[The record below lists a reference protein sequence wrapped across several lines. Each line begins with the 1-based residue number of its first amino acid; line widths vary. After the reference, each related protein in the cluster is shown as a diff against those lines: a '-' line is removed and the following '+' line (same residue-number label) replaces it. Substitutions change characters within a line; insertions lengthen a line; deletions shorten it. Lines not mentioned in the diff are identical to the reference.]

1 MLDETDAPTEAPWLG
16 VDDADALTQ
25 LIVAAVTE
33 ACDPFTDTTIADAI
47 LRIPAADLSVFMHAR
62 FDPDGDHTVL
72 TTGLPASPGAASGR
86 IVTSAEAAVEAAD
99 RGIDV
104 ILVRTETTPDDVL
117 GMQSAKGIL
126 TARGGLVSHAAVVAR
141 GWGIPAVVGAA
152 EVIVV
157 DGGIRIGDEFHATG
171 TEISI
176 DGRTGN
182 VIEGAVVASTRQA
195 PPELETLLRW
205 ADLVRAGRVGV
216 RANADTAED
225 ASHARHLGAEGIGL
239 CRTEHMFL
247 AEQRLRLVRRLIL
260 SDDPTQEREVLH
272 ELDVVQQADFASII
286 AVMDGL
292 PVTVRLLDP
301 PLHEFLPDYERL
313 VVAEATGAL
322 DDESR
327 AELAAVRRLRE
338 ANPMIGTRGVRLGVV
353 KPGVYQMQ
361 VRALARAVGEALAA
375 GRNPLV
381 EVMIP
386 LVMGAD
392 ELAMARGWVLEALD
406 EAGVADFD
414 AVSIGAMVETP
425 RAALV
430 AAALSAHA
438 DFFSFGTNDLTQ
450 LTFAFSRDDVEVR
463 LLPAYLEAGVLPFNP
478 FDQLDQEGVGRLI
491 EMTCNDARAV
501 KPDLKIGICGEQAG
515 DPASARFLVDAGVDY
530 VSCSPYRVPIAR
542 LAVAQALLDADRI
555 PDDEIDRLTAAV
567 AQGADRSDAATDTHA
582 TDGRV
587 DAEEHSTAVDDD
599 EARFL
604 VLHALRIKGFSAAST
619 IAELSTIEPARTGA
633 ILEEL
638 AESGHAKF
646 FEARDLWQLTPDGR
660 QRHADEVAR
669 VAAEHGSGL
678 RSHYDRFLEL
688 NSRLKELCTAWQ
700 TRNGEANDHTDAA
713 YDAQRLEELER
724 FNDECAPVLDGFAD
738 VVARFAAYRHRLTG
752 ATARAV
758 NGETKMFT
766 GVMCGSF
773 HDIWMEL
780 HEDLIQL
787 LSIDRSAEGSF

>member
-1 MLDETDAPTEAPWLG
+1 MTDQSTTHSSADTTAPDGLTE
-16 VDDADALTQ
+16 

-33 ACDPFTDTTIADAI
+33 ACDPFTDTTVADAI
-47 LRIPAADLSVFMHAR
+47 LRIPAAELSTFMHAR
-62 FDPDGDHTVL
+62 FDPDGDYTIL

-86 IVTSAEAAVEAAD
+86 IVTSAEAAVDAAD
-99 RGIDV
+99 RGLDV

-117 GMQSAKGIL
+117 GMQSARGIL

-141 GWGIPAVVGAA
+141 GWGIPAVVGAG
-152 EVIVV
+152 EVVVV
-157 DGGIRIGDEFHATG
+157 DGGIRIGDTFHAEG

-182 VIEGAVVASTRQA
+182 VIEGAVVASTRSA

-205 ADLVRAGRVGV
+205 ADLIRAGRVGV
-216 RANADTAED
+216 RANADTADD
-225 ASHARHLGAEGIGL
+225 AAHARHLGADGIGL

-247 AEQRLRLVRRLIL
+247 AEHRLRLVRRLIL
-260 SDDPTQEREVLH
+260 SDDPTHEREILH

-286 AVMDGL
+286 DAMDGL

-313 VVAEATGAL
+313 VVAEATGTL

-327 AELAAVRRLRE
+327 AELVAVRRLRE

-375 GRNPLV
+375 GRDPKV
-381 EVMIP
+381 EIMIP

-406 EAGVADFD
+406 DAGVDDFD

-430 AAALSAHA
+430 AADLSAHA

-463 LLPAYLEAGVLPFNP
+463 LLPAYLAAGVLPFNP
-478 FDQLDQEGVGRLI
+478 FEQLDREGVGRLI
-491 EMTCNDARAV
+491 EMTCTDARAV
-501 KPDLKIGICGEQAG
+501 KPEIKIGICGEQAG

-530 VSCSPYRVPIAR
+530 VELFALPGADRASRRGPGAARRRPDPRRRDRTADRRRRRRPRRTQSPRTPRRVDAD
-542 LAVAQALLDADRI
+542 LDADRRRRGTL
-555 PDDEIDRLTAAV
+555 PR
-567 AQGADRSDAATDTHA
+567 
-582 TDGRV
+582 
-587 DAEEHSTAVDDD
+587 
-599 EARFL
+599 
-604 VLHALRIKGFSAAST
+604 
-619 IAELSTIEPARTGA
+619 
-633 ILEEL
+633 
-638 AESGHAKF
+638 
-646 FEARDLWQLTPDGR
+646 
-660 QRHADEVAR
+660 VAR
-669 VAAEHGSGL
+669 VADQGIQQRGNRRRTVDGRCRAHRVAPERTRRERAHQVLRGPRPVATHPRGQGAPRRRDRRRRGRTRQRAAGPLRALPRTEHAAEGVVYGLADARRRAERPHRRGL
-678 RSHYDRFLEL
+678 RRRTAGGTRPTQRGVRTRPR
-688 NSRLKELCTAWQ
+688 RLRRRRAPLRCVPSSAD
-700 TRNGEANDHTDAA
+700 GAA
-713 YDAQRLEELER
+713 
-724 FNDECAPVLDGFAD
+724 
-738 VVARFAAYRHRLTG
+738 
-752 ATARAV
+752 ARAV

-787 LSIDRSAEGSF
+787 LSIDRHAEGSY

>member
-1 MLDETDAPTEAPWLG
+1 MTNQSTTHSSGDTTAPDG
-16 VDDADALTQ
+16 LTG

-33 ACDPFTDTTIADAI
+33 ACDPFTDTTVADAI
-47 LRIPAADLSVFMHAR
+47 LRIPAAELSAFMHAR
-62 FDPDGDHTVL
+62 FDADGDYTIL

-86 IVTSAEAAVEAAD
+86 IVTSAEAAVDAAD
-99 RGIDV
+99 RGLDV

-117 GMQSAKGIL
+117 GMQSARGIL

-141 GWGIPAVVGAA
+141 GWGIPAVVGAGD
-152 EVIVV
+152 VV
-157 DGGIRIGDEFHATG
+157 VVEGGIRIGDTFHAEG

-182 VIEGAVVASTRQA
+182 VIEGAVVASTRSA

-205 ADLVRAGRVGV
+205 ADLIRAGRVGV
-216 RANADTAED
+216 RANADTADD
-225 ASHARHLGAEGIGL
+225 AAHARHLGADGIGL

-247 AEQRLRLVRRLIL
+247 AEHRLRLVRRLIL
-260 SDDPTQEREVLH
+260 SDDPTHEREILH
-272 ELDVVQQADFASII
+272 ELDVVQQSDFAAII
-286 AVMDGL
+286 DAMDGL

-313 VVAEATGAL
+313 VVAEATGTL

-327 AELAAVRRLRE
+327 AELVAVRRLRE

-375 GRNPLV
+375 GRDPKV
-381 EVMIP
+381 EIMIP

-392 ELAMARGWVLEALD
+392 ELAMARGWVMEALD
-406 EAGVADFD
+406 DAGVSDFD

-430 AAALSAHA
+430 AADLSAHA

-463 LLPAYLEAGVLPFNP
+463 LLPAYLAAGVLPFNP
-478 FDQLDQEGVGRLI
+478 FEQLDREGVGRLI
-491 EMTCNDARAV
+491 EMTCTDARAV
-501 KPDLKIGICGEQAG
+501 KPEIKIGICGEQAG

-542 LAVAQALLDADRI
+542 LAVAQALLDAGRV
-555 PDDEIDRLTAAV
+555 PNAEIERLTADV
-567 AQGADRSDAATDTHA
+567 AGDHAAPRAPEGSAAT
-582 TDGRV
+582 
-587 DAEEHSTAVDDD
+587 STTPTQIDDD

-604 VLHALRIKGFSAAST
+604 VLHALRIKGFSNAAT
-619 IAELSTIEPARTGA
+619 VAELSTVDAERTA
-633 ILEEL
+633 SLLNEL
-638 AESGHAKF
+638 AESGHTKY
-646 FEARDLWQLTPDGR
+646 FEARDLWQLTPEGKE
-660 QRHADEVAR
+660 RHAAEIVD
-669 VAAEHGSGL
+669 AAAAHGSGL
-678 RSHYDRFLEL
+678 RAHYEPFLEL
-688 NSRLKELCTAWQ
+688 NTQLKELCTAWQ
-700 TRNGEANDHTDAA
+700 TRGGEPNDHTDAA
-713 YDAQRLEELER
+713 YDAERLAELDR
-724 FNDECAPVLDGFAD
+724 LNAACAPVLDGFAA
-738 VVARFAAYRHRLTG
+738 VVPRFAAYRHRLTG
-752 ATARAV
+752 AAARAV

-787 LSIDRSAEGSF
+787 LSIDRHAEGSY

>member
-1 MLDETDAPTEAPWLG
+1 MPHQSTTTAPIEPTPHSNAGGDELSE
-16 VDDADALTQ
+16 
-25 LIVAAVTE
+25 LIATAVAE
-33 ACDPFTDTTIADAI
+33 ACDSFTDTTVADAI
-47 LRIPAADLSVFMHAR
+47 LRVPAAELSTFMHAR
-62 FDPDGDHTVL
+62 FDPDGDYTIL

-99 RGIDV
+99 LGHDV

-117 GMQSAKGIL
+117 GMQSARGIL

-152 EVIVV
+152 EVVV
-157 DGGIRIGDEFHATG
+157 CEGGVRIAGDFHPDGS
-171 TEISI
+171 EISI
-176 DGRTGN
+176 DGRSGD
-182 VIEGAVVASTRQA
+182 VMAGAVVASTRPA

-205 ADLVRAGRVGV
+205 ADLIRAGRVGV
-216 RANADTAED
+216 RANADTADD

-260 SDDPTQEREVLH
+260 SDDPTHEREVLH
-272 ELDVVQQADFASII
+272 ELDVVQQADFASIL
-286 AVMDGL
+286 AAMDGL
-292 PVTVRLLDP
+292 PITVRLLDP

-313 VVAEATGAL
+313 VVAEATGTL
-322 DDESR
+322 DDDTR

-375 GRNPLV
+375 GNDPKV
-381 EVMIP
+381 EIMIP
-386 LVMGAD
+386 LVMGAE
-392 ELAMARGWVLEALD
+392 ELAMARQWVLDALD
-406 EAGVADFD
+406 EAGVTDFD

-430 AAALSAHA
+430 AAELSAHA

-478 FDQLDQEGVGRLI
+478 FDQLDREGVGRLI
-491 EMTCNDARAV
+491 EMTCRDARAV
-501 KPDLKIGICGEQAG
+501 KPDIKIGICGEQAG
-515 DPASARFLVDAGVDY
+515 DPGSVRFLVDAGVDY

-542 LAVAQALLDADRI
+542 LAVAQALLDADRV
-555 PDDEIDRLTAAV
+555 PDEEIERLTADV
-567 AQGADRSDAATDTHA
+567 ANDHAAPSA
-582 TDGRV
+582 SAPA
-587 DAEEHSTAVDDD
+587 AEVGEIDDD

-619 IAELSTIEPARTGA
+619 VAELSTISLDRTTA
-633 ILEEL
+633 MLTEL
-638 AESGHAKF
+638 AESGHTKF
-646 FEARDLWQLTPDGR
+646 FEARELWQLTPEGKE
-660 QRHADEVAR
+660 RHGAELVD
-669 VAAEHGSGL
+669 AAQTHGTGL
-678 RSHYDRFLEL
+678 RAHYDSFLGL
-688 NSRLKELCTAWQ
+688 NTRLKELCTAWQ
-700 TRNGEANDHTDAA
+700 TRGDEPNDHTDAA
-713 YDAQRLEELER
+713 YDAERLDELDR
-724 FNDECAPVLDGFAD
+724 FNTECAPILDGFAEA
-738 VVARFAAYRHRLTG
+738 VPRFAAYRHRLTG
-752 ATARAV
+752 AAARAV

-787 LSIDRSAEGSF
+787 LSIDRGAEGSY

>member
-1 MLDETDAPTEAPWLG
+1 VKKGGTVTKQSTTHSSGDTTAPDGLNE
-16 VDDADALTQ
+16 
-25 LIVAAVTE
+25 LIVTAVTE
-33 ACDPFTDTTIADAI
+33 ACDPFTDTTVADAI
-47 LRIPAADLSVFMHAR
+47 LRIPAAELSAFMHAR
-62 FDPDGDHTVL
+62 FDADGDYTIL

-86 IVTSAEAAVEAAD
+86 IVTSAEAAVDAAD
-99 RGIDV
+99 RGLDV

-117 GMQSAKGIL
+117 GMQSARGIL

-141 GWGIPAVVGAA
+141 GWGIPAVVGAGD
-152 EVIVV
+152 VVVV
-157 DGGIRIGDEFHATG
+157 DGGIRIGDTFHAEG

-182 VIEGAVVASTRQA
+182 VIEGAVVASTRSA
-195 PPELETLLRW
+195 PPELDTLLRW
-205 ADLVRAGRVGV
+205 ADLIRAGRVGV
-216 RANADTAED
+216 RANADTADD
-225 ASHARHLGAEGIGL
+225 AAHARHLGAEGIGL

-247 AEQRLRLVRRLIL
+247 AEHRLRLVRRLIL
-260 SDDPTQEREVLH
+260 SDDPTQEREILH
-272 ELDVVQQADFASII
+272 ELDVVQQSDFASII
-286 AVMDGL
+286 DAMDGL

-313 VVAEATGAL
+313 VVAEATGTL

-327 AELAAVRRLRE
+327 AELVAVRRLRE

-361 VRALARAVGEALAA
+361 VRALARAVGDALAA
-375 GRNPLV
+375 GRDPNV
-381 EVMIP
+381 EIMIP

-392 ELAMARGWVLEALD
+392 ELAMARGWVMEALD
-406 EAGVADFD
+406 DAGVSDFD

-430 AAALSAHA
+430 AADLSAHA

-463 LLPAYLEAGVLPFNP
+463 LLPAYLAAGVLPFNP
-478 FDQLDQEGVGRLI
+478 FEQLDREGVGRLI
-491 EMTCNDARAV
+491 EMTCTDARAA
-501 KPDLKIGICGEQAG
+501 KPEIKIGICGEQAG

-542 LAVAQALLDADRI
+542 LAVAQALLDAGRV
-555 PDDEIDRLTAAV
+555 PDAEIERLTADVGGDHA
-567 AQGADRSDAATDTHA
+567 APRAPESSAATT
-582 TDGRV
+582 T
-587 DAEEHSTAVDDD
+587 TQIDDD

-604 VLHALRIKGFSAAST
+604 VLHALRIKGFSNAAT
-619 IAELSTIEPARTGA
+619 VAELSTVDSERTA
-633 ILEEL
+633 SILNEL
-638 AESGHAKF
+638 AESGHTKY
-646 FEARDLWQLTPDGR
+646 FEARDLWQLTPDGKE
-660 QRHADEVAR
+660 RHAAEIVDA
-669 VAAEHGSGL
+669 AAELGSGL
-678 RSHYDRFLEL
+678 RSHYEPFLEL
-688 NSRLKELCTAWQ
+688 NTRLKELCTAWQ
-700 TRNGEANDHTDAA
+700 TRGGEPNDHTDAA
-713 YDAQRLEELER
+713 YDAERLAELDR
-724 FNDECAPVLDGFAD
+724 LNQACAPVLDGFAA
-738 VVARFAAYRHRLTG
+738 VVPRFAAYRHRLTG
-752 ATARAV
+752 AAARAV

-787 LSIDRSAEGSF
+787 LSIDRHAEGSY

>member
-1 MLDETDAPTEAPWLG
+1 VTNTPVRSSRSASENTEPDGLG
-16 VDDADALTQ
+16 E
-25 LIVAAVTE
+25 LIVTAVNE
-33 ACDPFTDTTIADAI
+33 ARDPFTDTTVADAI
-47 LRIPAADLSVFMHAR
+47 RRIPAAELSIFMHAR
-62 FDPDGDHTVL
+62 FDPDGEYTIL
-72 TTGLPASPGAASGR
+72 TTGLPASPGAAAGR

-99 RGIDV
+99 RGVDV

-117 GMQSAKGIL
+117 GMQSARGIL
-126 TARGGLVSHAAVVAR
+126 TARGGLASHAAVVAR

-152 EVIVV
+152 DVVVV
-157 DGGIRIGDEFHATG
+157 DGGIRIGDDFHPDG

-176 DGRTGN
+176 DGRSGN
-182 VIEGAVVASTRQA
+182 VMEGAVVASTRSA
-195 PPELETLLRW
+195 PPELETLLGW
-205 ADLVRAGRVGV
+205 ADLIRAGRVGV
-216 RANADTAED
+216 RANADTADD
-225 ASHARHLGAEGIGL
+225 AAHARHLGAEGIGL

-247 AEQRLRLVRRLIL
+247 AEERLRLVRRLIL
-260 SDDPTQEREVLH
+260 SDDPTHERAILH

-286 AVMDGL
+286 AAMDGL

-313 VVAEATGAL
+313 VVAEATGNL

-361 VRALARAVGEALAA
+361 VRALARAVGEAVIA
-375 GRNPLV
+375 GRDPRV
-381 EVMIP
+381 EIMIP

-392 ELAMARGWVLEALD
+392 ELAMARGWVLDALAD
-406 EAGVADFD
+406 AGVADFD

-430 AAALSAHA
+430 AADLSAHA

-478 FDQLDQEGVGRLI
+478 FEQLDQQGVGRLI
-491 EMTCNDARAV
+491 EMTCADARSV
-501 KPDLKIGICGEQAG
+501 KPELKIGICGEQAG

-542 LAVAQALLDADRI
+542 LAVAQALLDAGRV
-555 PDDEIDRLTAAV
+555 PDTEIDRLTADV
-567 AQGADRSDAATDTHA
+567 ADDHAAPSTTAFAGPTGAI
-582 TDGRV
+582 
-587 DAEEHSTAVDDD
+587 DDD

-604 VLHALRIKGFSAAST
+604 VLHALRIKGFSSVT
-619 IAELSTIEPARTGA
+619 TLAELSTIDPDRTAA
-633 ILEEL
+633 ILVEL
-638 AESGHAKF
+638 AESGHTKF
-646 FEARDLWQLTPDGR
+646 FEARELWQLTPEGKE
-660 QRHADEVAR
+660 RHA
-669 VAAEHGSGL
+669 AEMADVVGEHCAGL
-678 RSHYDRFLEL
+678 RVHYEPFLEL
-688 NSRLKELCTAWQ
+688 NTQLKELCTAWQ
-700 TRNGEANDHTDAA
+700 TRDGEPNDHSDAD
-713 YDAQRLEELER
+713 YDGERLADLDR
-724 FNDECAPVLDGFAD
+724 FNASCTAVLDGFAD
-738 VVARFAAYRHRLTG
+738 VVPRFAAYRHRLSG
-752 ATARAV
+752 AAARAV

-787 LSIDRSAEGSF
+787 LGVDRHAEGSY

>member
-1 MLDETDAPTEAPWLG
+1 MTVSTTSTDTRSG
-16 VDDADALTQ
+16 GALSE

-33 ACDPFTDTTIADAI
+33 ARSPFTDTTVADAL
-47 LRIPAADLSVFMHAR
+47 LRVPAAELSVFMHAR

-99 RGIDV
+99 RGVDV

-117 GMQSAKGIL
+117 GMQSARGIL
-126 TARGGLVSHAAVVAR
+126 TARGGLASHAAVVAR
-141 GWGIPAVVGAA
+141 GWGIPAVVGAGD
-152 EVIVV
+152 VV
-157 DGGIRIGDEFHATG
+157 VTDGGILIGEDFHADG

-176 DGRTGN
+176 DGRTGD
-182 VIEGAVVASTRQA
+182 VIAGAVVASTRQA

-205 ADLVRAGRVGV
+205 ADVIRAGRVGV
-216 RANADTAED
+216 RANADTADD

-247 AEQRLRLVRRLIL
+247 AEDRLRLVRRLIL
-260 SDDPTQEREVLH
+260 SEEPAQEREILH

-286 AVMDGL
+286 AAMDGL

-313 VVAEATGAL
+313 VVAEATGTL
-322 DDESR
+322 DDDTR

-375 GRNPLV
+375 GHDPKV
-381 EVMIP
+381 EIMIP

-392 ELAMARGWVLEALD
+392 ELAMARGWVLEGL
-406 EAGVADFD
+406 ADTGISDPD

-430 AAALSAHA
+430 AAELSEHA

-463 LLPAYLEAGVLPFNP
+463 LLPAYLDAGVLPFNP
-478 FDQLDQEGVGRLI
+478 FDQLDRQGVGRLI
-491 EMTCNDARAV
+491 EMTCRDSRAV
-501 KPDLKIGICGEQAG
+501 KPDIKIGICGEQAG

-542 LAVAQALLDADRI
+542 LAVAQALLDADRV
-555 PDDEIDRLTAAV
+555 PATEIERLTADV
-567 AQGADRSDAATDTHA
+567 ADDHAAPGATSEAAAPSVPTDIG
-582 TDGRV
+582 D
-587 DAEEHSTAVDDD
+587 E

-604 VLHALRIKGFSAAST
+604 VLHALRIKGFTNADT
-619 IAELSTIEPARTGA
+619 VAELSTIDPDRTA
-633 ILEEL
+633 TILREL
-638 AESGHAKF
+638 AEGGFAKF
-646 FEARDLWQLTPDGR
+646 FEARDLWQLTPEGKE
-660 QRHADEVAR
+660 RHAAEIGD
-669 VAAEHGSGL
+669 AAAAHGSGL
-678 RSHYDRFLEL
+678 RAHYESFLEL
-688 NSRLKELCTAWQ
+688 NTRLKELCTTWQ
-700 TRNGEANDHTDAA
+700 TRNGEPNDHTDAT
-713 YDAQRLEELER
+713 YDADRLRELDD
-724 FNDECAPVLDGFAD
+724 FNAECATVLNGFAD
-738 VVARFAAYRHRLTG
+738 AVPRFAAYRHRLTG
-752 ATARAV
+752 AAARAV

-787 LSIDRSAEGSF
+787 LAIDRDAEGSY

>member
-1 MLDETDAPTEAPWLG
+1 VLDHANAPTGEQRSG
-16 VDDADALTQ
+16 VDDADTLTE
-25 LIVAAVTE
+25 LIVTAVTE
-33 ACDPFTDTTIADAI
+33 ARDPFTDTTVADAI
-47 LRIPAADLSVFMHAR
+47 RRVPAAGLSTFMHAR
-62 FDPDGDHTVL
+62 FDPDGDYTIL

-99 RGIDV
+99 RGVDV

-117 GMQSAKGIL
+117 GMQSSRGIL

-141 GWGIPAVVGAA
+141 GWGIPAVVGAGD
-152 EVIVV
+152 VVVV
-157 DGGIRIGDEFHATG
+157 DGGIRIGGEFHAAG

-182 VIEGAVVASTRQA
+182 VMEGAVVASTRSA

-225 ASHARHLGAEGIGL
+225 ATHARHLGAEGIGL

-260 SDDPTQEREVLH
+260 SDDPTHEREILH
-272 ELDVVQQADFASII
+272 QLDVVQQADFASIL
-286 AVMDGL
+286 AAMDGL

-313 VVAEATGAL
+313 VVAEATGTL

-338 ANPMIGTRGVRLGVV
+338 VNPMIGTRGVRLGVI

-375 GRNPLV
+375 GRDPLV

-386 LVMGAD
+386 LVIGAE
-392 ELAMARGWVLEALD
+392 ELAMARGWVLEALED
-406 EAGVADFD
+406 AGVADFD

-430 AAALSAHA
+430 AADLSAHA

-478 FDQLDQEGVGRLI
+478 FDRLDQEGVGRLI
-491 EMTCNDARAV
+491 QMTCDDARAV
-501 KPDLKIGICGEQAG
+501 KPALKIGICGEQAG

-542 LAVAQALLDADRI
+542 LAVAQALLDADRV
-555 PDDEIDRLTAAV
+555 PHDEITRLTADVADDHAPAV
-567 AQGADRSDAATDTHA
+567 RSASPTTSVHI
-582 TDGRV
+582 
-587 DAEEHSTAVDDD
+587 DDD

-619 IAELSTIEPARTGA
+619 IAELSTIEPERTVA
-633 ILEEL
+633 LLAEL
-638 AESGHAKF
+638 AETGHTKF
-646 FEARDLWQLTPDGR
+646 FEARDLWQLTPAGKE
-660 QRHADEVAR
+660 RHAAEIVGA
-669 VAAEHGSGL
+669 AAEQGTGL
-678 RSHYDRFLEL
+678 RAHYGSFLEL
-688 NSRLKELCTAWQ
+688 NTRLKELCTAWQ
-700 TRNGEANDHTDAA
+700 TRDGEPNDHTDAA
-713 YDAQRLEELER
+713 YDGERLEELER
-724 FNDECAPVLDGFAD
+724 FNAECAPVLDGFSGA
-738 VVARFAAYRHRLTG
+738 VARFAAYRHRLAG

-758 NGETKMFT
+758 QGETKMFT

-787 LSIDRSAEGSF
+787 LGIDRGAEGSY

>member
-1 MLDETDAPTEAPWLG
+1 VTNQSTTHSSGDHAAPDGLTE
-16 VDDADALTQ
+16 

-33 ACDPFTDTTIADAI
+33 ACDPFTSTTVAEAI
-47 LRIPAADLSVFMHAR
+47 LRIPAAELSAFMHAR
-62 FDPDGDHTVL
+62 FDPHGDHTVL

-86 IVTSAEAAVEAAD
+86 IVTSAEAAVDAAD
-99 RGIDV
+99 RGLDV

-117 GMQSAKGIL
+117 GMQSARGIL
-126 TARGGLVSHAAVVAR
+126 TARGGLASHAAVVAR

-152 EVIVV
+152 DVVVV
-157 DGGIRIGDEFHATG
+157 DGGIRIGDTFHAEG

-182 VIEGAVVASTRQA
+182 VIEGAVVASTRSA

-205 ADLVRAGRVGV
+205 ADLIRSGRVGV
-216 RANADTAED
+216 RANADTADD
-225 ASHARHLGAEGIGL
+225 AAHARHLGADGIGL

-247 AEQRLRLVRRLIL
+247 AEHRLRLVRRLIL
-260 SDDPTQEREVLH
+260 SDDPAHEREILH

-286 AVMDGL
+286 EAMDGL

-313 VVAEATGAL
+313 VVAEATGTL
-322 DDESR
+322 DDESH
-327 AELAAVRRLRE
+327 AELVAVRRLRE

-361 VRALARAVGEALAA
+361 VRALARAVGEALQA
-375 GRNPLV
+375 GRDPKV
-381 EVMIP
+381 EIMIP

-406 EAGVADFD
+406 DAGVDDFD

-430 AAALSAHA
+430 AADLSAHA

-463 LLPAYLEAGVLPFNP
+463 LLPAYLAAGVLPFNP
-478 FDQLDQEGVGRLI
+478 FEQLDREGVGRLI
-491 EMTCNDARAV
+491 EMTCADARAV
-501 KPDLKIGICGEQAG
+501 KPEIKIGICGEQAG

-542 LAVAQALLDADRI
+542 LAVAQALLDAGRI
-555 PDDEIDRLTAAV
+555 PDAEIERLSADVADDHAAPR
-567 AQGADRSDAATDTHA
+567 APDALTT
-582 TDGRV
+582 
-587 DAEEHSTAVDDD
+587 STPSSTGIGDD

-604 VLHALRIKGFSAAST
+604 VLHALRIKGFSNSAT
-619 IAELSTIEPARTGA
+619 VAELSTVDVERTA
-633 ILEEL
+633 SILNEL
-638 AESGHAKF
+638 AESGHTKY
-646 FEARDLWQLTPDGR
+646 FEARDLWQLTPEGKE
-660 QRHADEVAR
+660 RHAAEIVDA
-669 VAAEHGSGL
+669 AAEHGTGL
-678 RSHYDRFLEL
+678 LAHYEPFLEL
-688 NSRLKELCTAWQ
+688 NTQLKELCTAWQ
-700 TRNGEANDHTDAA
+700 TRGGEPNDHTDEA
-713 YDAQRLEELER
+713 YDAERLAELDR
-724 FNDECAPVLDGFAD
+724 LNVACAPVLDGFAA
-738 VVARFAAYRHRLTG
+738 VVPRFAAYRHRLTG
-752 ATARAV
+752 AAARAV

-787 LSIDRSAEGSF
+787 LSIDRHAEGSY

>member
-1 MLDETDAPTEAPWLG
+1 MSEAGSSDG
-16 VDDADALTQ
+16 VAE
-25 LIVAAVTE
+25 LIVAAVHE
-33 ACDPFTDTTIADAI
+33 ACDPFTDTTVADAI
-47 LRIPAADLSVFMHAR
+47 VRIPAAELSVFMHAR
-62 FDPDGDHTVL
+62 FEPGGDHTVL

-86 IVTSAEAAVEAAD
+86 IVTTADAAVEAAD
-99 RGIDV
+99 RGVDV

-117 GMQSAKGIL
+117 GMQSARGIL

-141 GWGIPAVVGAA
+141 GWGIPAVVGAGDVA
-152 EVIVV
+152 VV
-157 DGGIRIGDEFHATG
+157 EGGIRIGDHFYAEG

-176 DGRTGN
+176 DGRTGD
-182 VIEGAVVASTRQA
+182 VIEGAVVTSTRTA

-205 ADLVRAGRVGV
+205 ADLIRAGRVGV
-216 RANADTAED
+216 RANADNAED
-225 ASHARHLGAEGIGL
+225 AAHSRHLGAEGIGL

-260 SDDPTQEREVLH
+260 SNDPTQEREILH
-272 ELDVVQQADFASII
+272 ELDAVQQADFASIL
-286 AVMDGL
+286 AAMDGL

-327 AELAAVRRLRE
+327 VELDAVRRLRE

-375 GRNPLV
+375 GRDPLV
-381 EVMIP
+381 EIMIP
-386 LVMGAD
+386 LVIGAD
-392 ELAMARGWVLEALD
+392 ELAMARGWVTEALD
-406 EAGVADFD
+406 EAGVADVE

-430 AAALSAHA
+430 AAELSAHA

-463 LLPAYLEAGVLPFNP
+463 LLPAYLAAGVLPFNP
-478 FDQLDQEGVGRLI
+478 FEQLDQQGVGRLI
-491 EMTCNDARAV
+491 EMTCAEARAA
-501 KPDLKIGICGEQAG
+501 KPGIKIGICGEQAG
-515 DPASARFLVDAGVDY
+515 DPASVRFLVDAGIDY

-542 LAVAQALLDADRI
+542 LAVAQALLDAGRV
-555 PDDEIDRLTAAV
+555 PAAEIERLTADVADDHAAPRAPQADAV
-567 AQGADRSDAATDTHA
+567 TAPATATATATAAMQF
-582 TDGRV
+582 
-587 DAEEHSTAVDDD
+587 DDD

-604 VLHALRIKGFSAAST
+604 VLHALRIKGFSNAGT
-619 IAELSTIEPARTGA
+619 VAELSTIDAERTA
-633 ILEEL
+633 SILSEL
-638 AESGHAKF
+638 AETGHTKY
-646 FEARDLWQLTPDGR
+646 FEARDLWQLTPEGK
-660 QRHADEVAR
+660 QRHATELVDA
-669 VAAEHGSGL
+669 AAEHRTGL
-678 RSHYDRFLEL
+678 REHYEPFLAL
-688 NSRLKELCTAWQ
+688 NDRLKELCTAWQ
-700 TRNGEANDHTDAA
+700 TRGGEPNDHTDDA
-713 YDAQRLEELER
+713 YDAERLDELQQL
-724 FNDECAPVLDGFAD
+724 DAACAPVLDGFAAA
-738 VVARFAAYRHRLTG
+738 VPRFAAYRHRLTG
-752 ATARAV
+752 AAARAA

-787 LSIDRSAEGSF
+787 LGIDRHAEGSY

>member
-1 MLDETDAPTEAPWLG
+1 MTNSHAPSTGRQLDNA
-16 VDDADALTQ
+16 DADSLTE
-25 LIVAAVTE
+25 LIASAVRD
-33 ACDPFTDTTIADAI
+33 ACDPFTDTTVADAI
-47 LRIPAADLSVFMHAR
+47 LRIPAAELSTFMHAR
-62 FDPDGDHTVL
+62 FDPDGDYTVL

-99 RGIDV
+99 RGLDV

-117 GMQSAKGIL
+117 GMQSARGIL

-141 GWGIPAVVGAA
+141 GWGIPAVVGAGD
-152 EVIVV
+152 VVVV
-157 DGGIRIGDEFHATG
+157 DGGIRIGDDFHAEG

-182 VIEGAVVASTRQA
+182 VMEGTVVASTRSA
-195 PPELETLLRW
+195 PPELETLLGW
-205 ADLVRAGRVGV
+205 ADLIRSGRVGV
-216 RANADTAED
+216 RANADTADD
-225 ASHARHLGAEGIGL
+225 AAHARHLGAEGIGL

-260 SDDPTQEREVLH
+260 SDDPTHEREILH
-272 ELDVVQQADFASII
+272 ELDIVQQADFASII
-286 AVMDGL
+286 AAMDGL

-313 VVAEATGAL
+313 VVAEATGTL

-327 AELAAVRRLRE
+327 AELVAVRRLRE

-375 GRNPLV
+375 GRDPRV
-381 EVMIP
+381 EIMIP

-430 AAALSAHA
+430 AADLSAHA

-491 EMTCNDARAV
+491 EMTCTDARAV
-501 KPDLKIGICGEQAG
+501 KPEIKIGICGEQAG
-515 DPASARFLVDAGVDY
+515 DPASARFLVDAGIDY

-542 LAVAQALLDADRI
+542 LAVAQALLDADRV
-555 PDDEIDRLTAAV
+555 PDTEIDRLTADV
-567 AQGADRSDAATDTHA
+567 ADDHAAPSATSPAATA
-582 TDGRV
+582 G
-587 DAEEHSTAVDDD
+587 EISDD

-604 VLHALRIKGFSAAST
+604 VLHALRIKGFSSAAT
-619 IAELSTIEPARTGA
+619 VAELSTVDPDRTAA
-633 ILEEL
+633 ILAEL

-646 FEARDLWQLTPDGR
+646 FEARELWQLTPDGK
-660 QRHADEVAR
+660 QRHATEIVDA
-669 VAAEHGSGL
+669 AAELGTGL
-678 RSHYDRFLEL
+678 RAHYEPFLDL
-688 NSRLKELCTAWQ
+688 NTELKELCTAWQ
-700 TRNGEANDHTDAA
+700 TRGDEPNDHSDAD
-713 YDAQRLEELER
+713 YDAERLAELDR
-724 FNDECAPVLDGFAD
+724 FNERCAPVLDGFTE
-738 VVARFAAYRHRLTG
+738 VIPRFAAYRHRLTG
-752 ATARAV
+752 AAARAV
-758 NGETKMFT
+758 NGEIKMFT

-787 LSIDRSAEGSF
+787 LGIDRTAEGSY

>member
-1 MLDETDAPTEAPWLG
+1 MTEPITDPSRRNDEHG
-16 VDDADALTQ
+16 DDLSE
-25 LIVAAVTE
+25 LIATAVTE
-33 ACDPFTDTTIADAI
+33 ACDPFTDTTVADAI
-47 LRIPAADLSVFMHAR
+47 LRVPAGELSTFMHAR
-62 FDPDGDHTVL
+62 FDSDGDYTIL

-99 RGIDV
+99 HGHDV

-117 GMQSAKGIL
+117 GMQSARGIL

-152 EVIVV
+152 DVVV
-157 DGGIRIGDEFHATG
+157 DEGGVRIGGDFHANG

-182 VIEGAVVASTRQA
+182 VIAGAVVASTRSA
-195 PPELETLLRW
+195 PPELETMLRW
-205 ADLVRAGRVGV
+205 ADLIRTNRVGV

-260 SDDPTQEREVLH
+260 SDDPTHEREVLH

-286 AVMDGL
+286 AAMDGL

-313 VVAEATGAL
+313 VVAEATGTL
-322 DDESR
+322 DDDSR

-361 VRALARAVGEALAA
+361 VRALARAVGDALAA
-375 GRNPLV
+375 GHDPKV
-381 EVMIP
+381 EIMIP
-386 LVMGAD
+386 LVMGAA
-392 ELAMARGWVLEALD
+392 ELAMARRWVLEALD
-406 EAGVADFD
+406 EAGVTDVD
-414 AVSIGAMVETP
+414 AISIGAMVETP

-430 AAALSAHA
+430 AAELSEHA

-478 FDQLDQEGVGRLI
+478 FDQLDREGVGRLI
-491 EMTCNDARAV
+491 DMTCRDARAV
-501 KPDLKIGICGEQAG
+501 KPDIKIGICGEQAG
-515 DPASARFLVDAGVDY
+515 DPSSVRFLVDAGVDY

-542 LAVAQALLDADRI
+542 LAVAQALLDADRV
-555 PDDEIDRLTAAV
+555 PDREIDRLTADVANDHAAPIATAAAV
-567 AQGADRSDAATDTHA
+567 TIGEIS
-582 TDGRV
+582 
-587 DAEEHSTAVDDD
+587 DD

-604 VLHALRIKGFSAAST
+604 VMHALRIKGFSAAST
-619 IAELSTIEPARTGA
+619 VAELSTVDVDRTTA
-633 ILEEL
+633 ILAEL
-638 AESGHAKF
+638 AESGHTKF
-646 FEARDLWQLTPDGR
+646 FEARDLWQLTPEGKD
-660 QRHADEVAR
+660 RHGAELTE
-669 VAAEHGSGL
+669 AAQTHGGGL
-678 RSHYDRFLEL
+678 REHYDAFLDL
-688 NSRLKELCTAWQ
+688 NTRLKELCTAWQ
-700 TRNGEANDHTDAA
+700 TRDGDANDHTDSA
-713 YDAQRLEELER
+713 YDTERLTELDR
-724 FNDECAPVLDGFAD
+724 FNSECGPILDGFAGA
-738 VVARFAAYRHRLTG
+738 VPRFAAYRHRLTG
-752 ATARAV
+752 AAARAV

-787 LSIDRSAEGSF
+787 LSIDRGAEGSY